1 MTRQQGPLQ
10 CSGPGASFHLQ
21 GPTKQEKRSHLA
33 AAVNQKHVRSSRDVV
48 AVFQSEV
55 SRGGKRFQDKTKTV
69 PKTLLRF
76 TKPASV
82 SSVNRKVIWIVC
94 RCAKSVVIRWPASA
108 AVSSTDFSKEVSHLQ
123 CQVSKMVRRL
133 QDQMHFDQSLMGYK
147 VVIWTDLIG
156 TMQLCLPCK
165 LCCI

>member
-1 MTRQQGPLQ
+1 MT
-10 CSGPGASFHLQ
+10 
-21 GPTKQEKRSHLA
+21 
-33 AAVNQKHVRSSRDVV
+33 AAVDQKHVRSSRGVV

-94 RCAKSVVIRWPASA
+94 RCAKSVVICWPASA
-108 AVSSTDFSKEVSHLQ
+108 AVSSTDFSKEGVSLAVPSQ
-123 CQVSKMVRRL
+123 QN
-133 QDQMHFDQSLMGYK
+133 GEK
-147 VVIWTDLIG
+147 VAGSDAFRPVVDG
-156 TMQLCLPCK
+156 M
-165 LCCI
+165 